1 MRYKVLQKRNPITKN
16 SNSIHLLHEAYPIQ
30 VLLRTKI
37 MNLFTSMNLATHQ
50 ENRICGGWAPKG
62 SHGYIEDE
70 VKNISF
76 SVI

>member
-1 MRYKVLQKRNPITKN
+1 
-16 SNSIHLLHEAYPIQ
+16 
-30 VLLRTKI
+30 

-70 VKNISF
+70 VENISF
-76 SVI
+76 RVIWAFSEHQFYGIVINPQTNTQHTFQCF